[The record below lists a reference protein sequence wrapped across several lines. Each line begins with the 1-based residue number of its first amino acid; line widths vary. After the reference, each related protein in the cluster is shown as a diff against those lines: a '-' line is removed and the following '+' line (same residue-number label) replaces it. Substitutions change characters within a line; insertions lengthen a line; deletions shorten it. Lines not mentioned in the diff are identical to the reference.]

1 MIASLLF
8 RLSYRRFL
16 KACRTPLDAQA
27 RCLRRVLRRA
37 ADTHVGRAHD
47 FAGLARVRDAAG
59 MIAAYRE
66 RIPIRPYRDMS
77 ADLEAVYAGD
87 WRRLCPSRPVY
98 FAMTAGS
105 TGRFKYI
112 PITAELRRDLGGG
125 SLIYYGALEAACPA
139 LRGLKAQFL
148 VGSAEGGFSPDGI
161 PQGFAS
167 GFNYKN
173 LPGFLRAKFVLPY
186 WIFTL
191 ADAEDRAYAAG
202 RILAE
207 HADVGTLC
215 AISPVN
221 LINLKAAL
229 EQNVDRLCADL
240 RAGGVSVRSRAA
252 VPGEFCSRPNPR
264 RAQALEDA
272 WRRDRTLPLE
282 QLFPSLQLLVCW
294 QGGNM
299 SYYLDELAD
308 QFGRRV
314 VGGRPDL
321 FEFPLSASE
330 GLFAIPFRKNVASG
344 IAAVTTHFLEFVPE
358 DAPAGAST
366 ALCAD
371 QLELGALYR
380 LVITTSGGLYRYD
393 MEDIVHVTGFHDR
406 TPILAFVS
414 RANRQVSV
422 ANERLTECDVTEAM
436 VSASRRSGVRVP
448 EFLFVPCSDRRY
460 RVLVD
465 GRVQAN
471 FPAFVA
477 ELERQLRA
485 AATGYDFEREDAL
498 LEPLELVL
506 TRPGELRAYLAW
518 GGPDALPNA
527 QIKPMHL
534 TREFNAHTRF
544 AVIGTY
550 AA

>member
-16 KACRTPLDAQA
+16 RACRTPLAAQA
-27 RCLRRVLRRA
+27 RCLRRVLGQA
-37 ADTHVGRAHD
+37 AATDAGRTHD
-47 FAGLARVRDAAG
+47 FARIARLKGDAEL
-59 MIAAYRE
+59 IAAYQGRV
-66 RIPIRPYRDMS
+66 PIRPYRDMG

-87 WRRLCPSRPVY
+87 WRRLCPSRPIY

-105 TGRFKYI
+105 TGRFKYL
-112 PITAELRRDLGGG
+112 PVTRELRGDLGAA

-148 VGSAEGGFSPDGI
+148 VGSAEGGSSPDGI

-173 LPGFLRAKFVLPY
+173 LPRFLRAKFLLPY

-191 ADAEDRAYAAG
+191 GDVDDRAYAAG

-207 HADVGTLC
+207 HDDVGALC

-221 LINLKAAL
+221 LLNLKTAL
-229 EQNVDRLCADL
+229 EENVDRLCADL
-240 RAGGVSVRSRAA
+240 RAGTLTVQSRPA
-252 VPGEFCSRPNPR
+252 VAGQYRGRPNPR
-264 RAQALEDA
+264 RAQVLEDA
-272 WRRDRTLPLE
+272 WRRSETLPMEL
-282 QLFPSLQLLVCW
+282 LFPALRTLVCW
-294 QGGNM
+294 QSGNM
-299 SYYLDELAD
+299 RYYLDELTD
-308 QFGRRV
+308 RFG
-314 VGGRPDL
+314 GPDL

-330 GLFAIPFRKNVASG
+330 GLFAIPFRKNVAGG
-344 IAAVTTHFLEFVPE
+344 IAAVTSHFLEFLPA
-358 DAPAGAST
+358 DAPPPGGAAA

-371 QLELGALYR
+371 ALQVGAHYR

-393 MEDIVHVTGFHDR
+393 MEDVVRVTGFHER
-406 TPILAFVS
+406 TPILTFVS
-414 RANRQVSV
+414 RANGQVSV
-422 ANERLTECDVTEAM
+422 ANERLTESDVTEAM
-436 VSASRRSGVRVP
+436 ASATRRLGIRVR

-465 GRVQAN
+465 GRAQIDL
-471 FPAFVA
+471 PAFA
-477 ELERQLRA
+477 GELERQLRA

-498 LEPLELVL
+498 LQPLELVC
-506 TRPGELRAYLAW
+506 TRPNELRAYLNQG
-518 GGPDALPNA
+518 GGPAALPNA
-527 QIKPMHL
+527 QIKPAHL
-534 TREFNAHTRF
+534 TREFDAHTRF
-544 AVIGTY
+544 AAIETH

>member
-8 RLSYRRFL
+8 RLCYRRFL
-16 KACRTPLDAQA
+16 AACRTPLDAQA
-27 RCLRRVLRRA
+27 RCLRRVLRQA
-37 ADTHVGRAHD
+37 AGTHVGRTHD
-47 FAGLARVRDAAG
+47 FAGLARVRDAAA

-66 RIPIRPYRDMS
+66 RVPIRSYRDMR
-77 ADLEAVYAGD
+77 ADLDAVYAGD
-87 WRRLCPSRPVY
+87 WRRLCPSRPIY

-105 TGRFKYI
+105 TGNFKYL
-112 PITAELRRDLGGG
+112 PVTAELRRDLGGG

-148 VGSAEGGFSPDGI
+148 VGSAEGGLSPGGI

-173 LPGFLRAKFVLPY
+173 LPSFLRAKFVLPY

-191 ADAEDRAYAAG
+191 ADADDRAYAAG
-202 RILAE
+202 RILVE
-207 HADVGTLC
+207 HAGLGALC

-221 LINLKAAL
+221 LINLRAAL
-229 EQNVDRLCADL
+229 EQHVDQLCADL
-240 RAGGVSVRSRAA
+240 RAGTLSVRSRAA
-252 VPGEFCSRPNPR
+252 VPGTYRGRPNLR
-264 RAQALEDA
+264 RAQALEHA
-272 WRRDRTLPLE
+272 WRQYGTLPLE

-299 SYYLDELAD
+299 SYYLDELQG
-308 QFGRRV
+308 QFGPR
-314 VGGRPDL
+314 DL

-330 GLFAIPFRKNVASG
+330 GLFAIPFRKNVAGG
-344 IAAVTTHFLEFVPE
+344 IAAVTSHFLEFVAE
-358 DAPAGAST
+358 DAAAAP

-371 QLELGALYR
+371 QLQLGACYR

-393 MEDIVHVTGFHDR
+393 MEDIVRVTGFHER
-406 TPILAFVS
+406 TPIIAFVS

-422 ANERLTECDVTEAM
+422 ANERLTESDVTAAM
-436 VSASRRSGVRVP
+436 AAATRRLGVRVP

-460 RVLVD
+460 RVLID
-465 GRVQAN
+465 GRVRADL
-471 FPAFVA
+471 PAFIA

-498 LEPLELVL
+498 LQPLELVL
-506 TRPGELRAYLAW
+506 TRPGELRTYLGAGGG
-518 GGPDALPNA
+518 GGPSALPNA
-527 QIKPMHL
+527 QVKPTHL
-534 TREFNAHTRF
+534 TCEFNAHTRF
-544 AVIGTY
+544 AAIGTY

>member
-8 RLSYRRFL
+8 RASYRRFL
-16 KACRTPLDAQA
+16 AACRIPLDAQA
-27 RCLRRVLRRA
+27 RCLRRVLRGA
-37 ADTHVGRAHD
+37 ADSEIGRAHD
-47 FAGLARVRDAAG
+47 FAAVARIRDAAA

-66 RIPIRPYRDMS
+66 RVPVRPYRDMR

-112 PITAELRRDLGGG
+112 PVTAELRRDLGRG
-125 SLIYYGALEAACPA
+125 SLAYYGALEAACPA

-148 VGSAEGGFSPDGI
+148 VGSAEGGFSPGGV

-173 LPGFLRAKFVLPY
+173 LPRFLRAKFVLPY

-191 ADAEDRAYAAG
+191 VDAEDRAYAAG

-207 HADVGTLC
+207 HAEVGALC

-221 LINLKAAL
+221 LINLRRAL
-229 EQNVDRLCADL
+229 EENIDRLCADL
-240 RAGGVSVRSRAA
+240 RAGTLSVRSRSA
-252 VPGEFCSRPNPR
+252 VPGTFRCRPNPR

-272 WRRDRTLPLE
+272 WRQGGTLAQE
-282 QLFPSLQLLVCW
+282 KLFPSLQALVCW

-308 QFGRRV
+308 EFGPR
-314 VGGRPDL
+314 DL

-330 GLFAIPFRKNVASG
+330 GLFAIPFRKNVPGG
-344 IAAVTTHFLEFVPE
+344 IAAVTSHFLEFLP
-358 DAPAGAST
+358 DDDGASA
-366 ALCAD
+366 ALSAD
-371 QLELGALYR
+371 QLRVGACYR

-393 MEDIVHVTGFHDR
+393 MEDIVRVTGFHER
-406 TPILAFVS
+406 TPIIAFVS

-422 ANERLTECDVTEAM
+422 ANERLTDCDVTEAM
-436 VSASRRSGVRVP
+436 AAATRRLGVRVP

-465 GRVQAN
+465 GRVQTDL
-471 FPAFVA
+471 PVLVA

-498 LEPLELVL
+498 LQPLELVL
-506 TRPGELRAYLAW
+506 TRPGELRAHLDAGNG
-518 GGPDALPNA
+518 GGPSALPSA
-527 QIKPMHL
+527 QIKPLHL
-534 TREFNAHTRF
+534 TPEFNAHTRF
-544 AVIGTY
+544 AAIGTY

>member
-8 RLSYRRFL
+8 RLSYLRFL
-16 KACRTPLDAQA
+16 RACRTPLDAQA
-27 RCLRRVLRRA
+27 RRLRRVLRRA
-37 ADTHVGRAHD
+37 ADTHVGRTHD
-47 FAGLARVRDAAG
+47 FAGLARVRDAAD

-66 RIPIRPYRDMS
+66 RVPIRSYGDMS

-105 TGRFKYI
+105 TGRFKYL
-112 PITAELRRDLGGG
+112 PITPELRRDLGGA

-148 VGSAEGGFSPDGI
+148 VGSAEGGLSPDGI

-173 LPGFLRAKFVLPY
+173 LPGFLRARFVLPY

-221 LINLKAAL
+221 LINLKGAL

-240 RAGGVSVRSRAA
+240 RAGSLSVRSRAA
-252 VPGEFCSRPNPR
+252 VPGDYRSRPNPR
-264 RAQALEDA
+264 RAQALEEA
-272 WRRDRTLPLE
+272 WRRDGTLPLG

-308 QFGRRV
+308 QFGGGG
-314 VGGRPDL
+314 GGRRDL

-330 GLFAIPFRKNVASG
+330 GLFAIPFRKNVAGG

-358 DAPAGAST
+358 DAPADAST

-371 QLELGALYR
+371 QLEIGALYR

-393 MEDIVHVTGFHDR
+393 MEDIVHVTGFHER
-406 TPILAFVS
+406 TPIIAFVS

-465 GRVQAN
+465 GRVEADFQ
-471 FPAFVA
+471 AFVA

-485 AATGYDFEREDAL
+485 AATGYDFEREDDL

-506 TRPGELRAYLAW
+506 TRPGELRAYLATG
-518 GGPDALPNA
+518 GGPDTLPNA

-544 AVIGTY
+544 AAIGIY

>member
-8 RLSYRRFL
+8 RASYRRFL
-16 KACRTPLDAQA
+16 TACRTPLDAQA

-37 ADTHVGRAHD
+37 ARTRVGRTHD
-47 FAGLARVRDAAG
+47 FAGLARLRDAAC

-66 RIPIRPYRDMS
+66 RVPIRSYRDMC

-87 WRRLCPSRPVY
+87 WRRLCPSRPIY

-105 TGRFKYI
+105 TGRFKHL
-112 PITAELRRDLGGG
+112 PVTAELRRDLGRG
-125 SLIYYGALEAACPA
+125 SLIYYGALEAACPV

-148 VGSAEGGFSPDGI
+148 VGSAEGGFSPGGI

-173 LPGFLRAKFVLPY
+173 LPRFLRAKFVLPY

-207 HADVGTLC
+207 HADLGALC

-221 LINLKAAL
+221 LINLRTAL

-240 RAGGVSVRSRAA
+240 RAGTLSVHSRSA
-252 VPGEFCSRPNPR
+252 VPGHYRGRPNPR

-272 WRRDRTLPLE
+272 WRRDGTLPLE

-308 QFGRRV
+308 QFGRRDV
-314 VGGRPDL
+314 
-321 FEFPLSASE
+321 FEFPVSASE
-330 GLFAIPFRKNVASG
+330 GLFAIPFRKNVAGG
-344 IAAVTTHFLEFVPE
+344 IAAVTSHFLEFLPD
-358 DAPAGAST
+358 DAPADASA

-371 QLELGALYR
+371 QLRIGARYR

-393 MEDIVHVTGFHDR
+393 MEDIVRVTGFHER
-406 TPILAFVS
+406 TPIIVFVS

-436 VSASRRSGVRVP
+436 AAATRRLGVRVP

-471 FPAFVA
+471 FPPFIA

-506 TRPGELRAYLAW
+506 TRPGELRAYLGAG
-518 GGPDALPNA
+518 GGPKALPNA
-527 QIKPMHL
+527 QIKPTHL

>member
-8 RLSYRRFL
+8 RASYRRFL
-16 KACRTPLDAQA
+16 AACRTPLDAQA
-27 RCLRRVLRRA
+27 RCLRRVLRGA
-37 ADTHVGRAHD
+37 ADTEIGCAHD
-47 FAGLARVRDAAG
+47 FAAVARIRDAAA

-66 RIPIRPYRDMS
+66 RVPVRPYGDMR
-77 ADLEAVYAGD
+77 ADLEAVYTGD
-87 WRRLCPSRPVY
+87 WRRLCPSPPVY

-112 PITAELRRDLGGG
+112 PVTAELRRDLGRG
-125 SLIYYGALEAACPA
+125 SLAYYGALEAACPA

-148 VGSAEGGFSPDGI
+148 VGSAEGGFSPGGV

-173 LPGFLRAKFVLPY
+173 LPRFLRAKFVLPY

-202 RILAE
+202 RILVE
-207 HADVGTLC
+207 HAGVGALC

-221 LINLKAAL
+221 LIHLRRAL
-229 EQNVDRLCADL
+229 EENLDRLCADV
-240 RAGGVSVRSRAA
+240 RAGTLTVRSPSA
-252 VPGEFCSRPNPR
+252 VPGTFQCRPNPG
-264 RAQALEDA
+264 RAQ
-272 WRRDRTLPLE
+272 TLAQE
-282 QLFPSLQLLVCW
+282 QLFPSLQALVCW

-299 SYYLDELAD
+299 SYYLDELTD
-308 QFGRRV
+308 EFGPR
-314 VGGRPDL
+314 DL

-330 GLFAIPFRKNVASG
+330 GLFAIPFRKNVPGG
-344 IAAVTTHFLEFVPE
+344 IAAVTSHFLEFLPDD
-358 DAPAGAST
+358 DAARA
-366 ALCAD
+366 ALSAD
-371 QLELGALYR
+371 QLRVGARYR

-393 MEDIVHVTGFHDR
+393 MEDIVRVTGFHER
-406 TPILAFVS
+406 TPIIAFVS

-422 ANERLTECDVTEAM
+422 ANERLTDCDVTEAM
-436 VSASRRSGVRVP
+436 AAATRRLGIRVP

-465 GRVQAN
+465 GRVQTDL
-471 FPAFVA
+471 PVLVA

-498 LEPLELVL
+498 LQPLELVL
-506 TRPGELRAYLAW
+506 TRPGELRAHLDA
-518 GGPDALPNA
+518 GNGPGALPNA
-527 QIKPMHL
+527 QIKPLHL
-534 TREFNAHTRF
+534 TSEFNAHTRF
-544 AVIGTY
+544 AAIGTY

>member
-8 RLSYRRFL
+8 RISYLRFL
-16 KACRTPLDAQA
+16 RACRTPLDAQA
-27 RCLRRVLRRA
+27 RCLRRVLRGA
-37 ADTHVGRAHD
+37 ACADVGRTHD
-47 FAGLARVRDAAG
+47 FASLARLRDAAA

-66 RIPIRPYRDMS
+66 RVPIRPYRDMR

-105 TGRFKYI
+105 TGRFKYL
-112 PITAELRRDLGGG
+112 PTTAELRRDLGRG

-148 VGSAEGGFSPDGI
+148 VGSAEGGFSPGGI

-173 LPGFLRAKFVLPY
+173 LPRFLRAKFVLPY

-191 ADAEDRAYAAG
+191 ADAADRAYAAG

-207 HADVGTLC
+207 HADLGVLC

-221 LINLKAAL
+221 LINLRTAL
-229 EQNVDRLCADL
+229 EENVDWLCADL
-240 RAGGVSVRSRAA
+240 RAGSLSVRSRAA
-252 VPGEFCSRPNPR
+252 VPGDYRSRPNPR

-272 WRRDRTLPLE
+272 WRRDGALPLE

-308 QFGRRV
+308 QFGRR
-314 VGGRPDL
+314 DL

-330 GLFAIPFRKNVASG
+330 GLFAIPFRTNAPGG
-344 IAAVTTHFLEFVPE
+344 IAAVTSHFLEFLPA
-358 DAPAGAST
+358 DAPADTST

-371 QLELGALYR
+371 ELEIGALYR

-393 MEDIVHVTGFHDR
+393 MEDIVRVTGFHER
-406 TPILAFVS
+406 TPIIAFVS

-436 VSASRRSGVRVP
+436 AAATRRLGVRVP

-471 FPAFVA
+471 LPAFIA

-506 TRPGELRAYLAW
+506 TRPGELRAYLGAG

-527 QIKPMHL
+527 QIKPTHL

-544 AVIGTY
+544 AVLGTY